1 MKQNF
6 VILLLTLLSF
16 TAIGQRM
23 IKGKVSDAAGAPLI
37 GANVVV
43 KEVPTVGTITD
54 VDGNYELQ
62 VPSSA
67 TALIFS
73 YTGFD
78 TQEIALGNSNMVDVT
93 LAEGKILD
101 EVVIVG
107 YGSQSKKDV
116 TGSISKVSG
125 ESVANLVTPSFVQQL
140 AGRAAGVQ
148 VQNTS
153 GILGSAPQVRI
164 RGVNSISSGTQP
176 LYVVDGVPV
185 FSGDVGGFTPANALG
200 DINPND
206 IESFEVL
213 KDGAASAIYGSRAA
227 NGVVLITTKKGS
239 VGKAKF
245 TYDVNFGTAKAAK
258 LFDLLGAED
267 FVTIQNEK
275 YTNAGANPV
284 ANLQKRADGST
295 VDTDWQ
301 ALTFR
306 RAMQHSHNLSVS
318 GGIDKTN
325 YFFSFG
331 DRVF

>member
-1 MKQNF
+1 M
-6 VILLLTLLSF
+6 
-16 TAIGQRM
+16 
-23 IKGKVSDAAGAPLI
+23 
-37 GANVVV
+37 V

-164 RGVNSISSGTQP
+164 RVS
-176 LYVVDGVPV
+176 
-185 FSGDVGGFTPANALG
+185 TPFHPA
-200 DINPND
+200 
-206 IESFEVL
+206 
-213 KDGAASAIYGSRAA
+213 
-227 NGVVLITTKKGS
+227 
-239 VGKAKF
+239 
-245 TYDVNFGTAKAAK
+245 
-258 LFDLLGAED
+258 
-267 FVTIQNEK
+267 
-275 YTNAGANPV
+275 
-284 ANLQKRADGST
+284 
-295 VDTDWQ
+295 
-301 ALTFR
+301 
-306 RAMQHSHNLSVS
+306 HNLCMLWMECPYSVAMLAVLPLPMHWAIS
-318 GGIDKTN
+318 TLMTSSRSK
-325 YFFSFG
+325 F
-331 DRVF
+331 